1 MKYQYQKTNNTVI
14 FSKWTRKNYAVF
26 ASLKKVVNIVRLSL
40 HTCFSLL
47 SKNEYILRLINEGEN
62 VDTSNSEPNNDQAI
76 FSQWF
81 IILLLDLGFISLD
94 ESCSLTNRK
103 YNLMEVHI
111 LHKAEYGLFFVPF

>member
-1 MKYQYQKTNNTVI
+1 MKHQYQKTNNTVL

-47 SKNEYILRLINEGEN
+47 SKNEFILRLINEGEN
-62 VDTSNSEPNNDQAI
+62 VEVLNSEPNEDQI
-76 FSQWF
+76 VFSQYF
-81 IILLLDLGFISLD
+81 IILLLNLGVISLD

-103 YNLMEVHI
+103 YNLLEVHI
-111 LHKAEYGLFFVPF
+111 LRKAEYGLFFIK

>member
-1 MKYQYQKTNNTVI
+1 MKHQYQKTNNTIV

-47 SKNEYILRLINEGEN
+47 SKNEFILRLINEGEN
-62 VDTSNSEPNNDQAI
+62 IEVSNSKPNDDRAI

-81 IILLLDLGFISLD
+81 IILLLDLGLISLD

-103 YNLMEVHI
+103 YNLLESIFCVKQNMD
-111 LHKAEYGLFFVPF
+111 FFLC